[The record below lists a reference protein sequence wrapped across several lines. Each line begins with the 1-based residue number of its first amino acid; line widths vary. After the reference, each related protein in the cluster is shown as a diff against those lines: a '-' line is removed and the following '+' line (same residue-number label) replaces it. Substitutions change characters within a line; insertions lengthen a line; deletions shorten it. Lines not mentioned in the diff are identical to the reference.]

1 MRDDR
6 DARGKHSDEKRL
18 VNKGAA
24 GAIELGAGRKELER
38 GVVWA
43 VRWRIALGSVLG
55 NGGAGRGVAGWI
67 GWTWMA
73 RTTPSSVGA
82 WREVGREG
90 VRGVVGVAAGCGTK
104 EERSCRKCCAVKRG
118 GSRGSCGVPGEVRRE
133 GAKIGQEEEQKQE
146 GKRRKCR
153 NVKCDG
159 REGLNEGTGKVT

>member
-1 MRDDR
+1 MGRALADSFR
-6 DARGKHSDEKRL
+6 HGP
-18 VNKGAA
+18 GAQ
-24 GAIELGAGRKELER
+24 R
-38 GVVWA
+38 
-43 VRWRIALGSVLG
+43 
-55 NGGAGRGVAGWI
+55 GGAGCGGVDRVDVDG
-67 GWTWMA
+67 A

-133 GAKIGQEEEQKQE
+133 GTKIGQEEEQKQE